1 MLQVMQNL
9 MMANPQMRELM
20 ERNPEI
26 THMLNNPELMR
37 QTMEM
42 ARNPAMMQVRFLWPF
57 SMFPSMMLTAE
68 PLLTIFFLLQPLF
81 PISLLL
87 TISPLPP
94 SLLFLHLSSSSI
106 LFSSHFLLSSNRR

>member
-1 MLQVMQNL
+1 VIPHLPGSRLRLLESGVNQLIIKVMQQL

-42 ARNPAMMQVRFLWPF
+42 ARNPAMLQVCVD
-57 SMFPSMMLTAE
+57 
-68 PLLTIFFLLQPLF
+68 
-81 PISLLL
+81 
-87 TISPLPP
+87 
-94 SLLFLHLSSSSI
+94 
-106 LFSSHFLLSSNRR
+106 